1 MEPVIP
7 SVFDEMETQRPVYFA
22 GTWLRFFNFVI
33 DYVAWYACVFLTGM
47 ALGVM
52 TRVTGI
58 DMVSFFIGETIEA
71 KLWQTL
77 LACIVWIAYYT
88 LVEGA
93 SKGRSLGKLIT
104 RTKAVTD
111 DGGPLTWKLAFK
123 RSLCRLIPFEPFSG
137 FGGHP
142 WHDTITKTCVVKI
155 S

>member
-1 MEPVIP
+1 MEPVVP

-22 GTWLRFFNFVI
+22 STSLRFFNFVI

-58 DMVSFFIGETIEA
+58 DMVSFFIGETPVA
-71 KLWQTL
+71 KLWQFV
-77 LACIVWIAYYT
+77 LACAVWLAYYT
-88 LVEGA
+88 ISEGA

-104 RTKAVTD
+104 RTKVVTD
-111 DGGPLTWKLAFK
+111 NGEPLTWKLAFK
-123 RSLCRLIPFEPFSG
+123 RSLCRLIPFDQLSG
-137 FGGHP
+137 WGGHP

-155 S
+155 N